1 MPLSQ
6 ASKGQEY
13 RILQLNGREKIQR
26 QLMNM
31 GLVPGAVVRLVGF
44 LDKNAII
51 ALKEEKLGIGQEL
64 LQRIIVEQVAAQSPS
79 YP

>member
-64 LQRIIVEQVAAQSPS
+64 LQRIIVEQVAA
-79 YP
+79 

>member
-6 ASKGQEY
+6 GNSGQEY
-13 RILQLNGREKIQR
+13 RIIQLNGREKIQR

-44 LDKNAII
+44 LDKNAIV
-51 ALKEEKLGIGQEL
+51 ALKDEKLGIGQGL
-64 LQRIIVEQVAAQSPS
+64 LQRIIVEAV
-79 YP
+79 

>member
-6 ASKGQEY
+6 GNSGQEY
-13 RILQLNGREKIQR
+13 RIIQLNGREKIQR

-44 LDKNAII
+44 LDKNAIV
-51 ALKEEKLGIGQEL
+51 ALKDEKLGIGQGL
-64 LQRIIVEQVAAQSPS
+64 LQRIIVEPM
-79 YP
+79 

>member
-6 ASKGQEY
+6 GNSGQEY
-13 RILQLNGREKIQR
+13 RIIQLNGREKIQR

-44 LDKNAII
+44 LDKNAIV
-51 ALKEEKLGIGQEL
+51 ALKEEKLGIGESL
-64 LQRIIVEQVAAQSPS
+64 LQRIIVEPL
-79 YP
+79 

>member
-44 LDKNAII
+44 LDKNCII
-51 ALKEEKLGIGQEL
+51 ALKDEKLGIGQEL
-64 LQRIIVEQVAAQSPS
+64 LQRIIVEPL
-79 YP
+79 

>member
-13 RILQLNGREKIQR
+13 RILQLHGREKIQR

-44 LDKNAII
+44 LDKNAIV
-51 ALKEEKLGIGQEL
+51 ALKDEKLGIGESL
-64 LQRIIVEQVAAQSPS
+64 LQRIIVEPL
-79 YP
+79 